1 MKKFVKGLIG
11 VGVVVVLLGACG
23 AIFSDTD
30 DTDTTKTEEVATD
43 NTTKAEAPAAEKE
56 TKQEVAPQPEKKEEP
71 KVEPL
76 APVDLGPGKF
86 TVGEDIKEGR
96 YVVSTQ
102 EEGGN
107 FFVYNTLGFAD
118 VNEILGT
125 NPDYNAINNI
135 TVKLEEGQEIEING
149 LNSVH
154 FEPKN

>member
-11 VGVVVVLLGACG
+11 VGAVVVLLGACG

-30 DTDTTKTEEVATD
+30 DTDTVKTEEVAAD
-43 NTTKAEAPAAEKE
+43 STTKAEEPAAEKE
-56 TKQEVAPQPEKKEEP
+56 TKQEVAPQPEKKEEQ
-71 KVEPL
+71 KAEPL

-102 EEGGN
+102 DNSGN
-107 FFVYNTLGFAD
+107 FVVNGEFGFPE

-125 NPDYNAINNI
+125 DQSFAVNNV
-135 TVKLEEGQEIEING
+135 TVKLEEGQEIDIAG